1 MSCVGLWEA
10 PSDMRTGE
18 TMLWMKW
25 KRAVRRRHRFLHS
38 RVKRFSGSK
47 LSDDKEKTVRY
58 IQGDTRF
65 CHQARKVK
73 QKCPKIG

>member
-1 MSCVGLWEA
+1 MCEA

-47 LSDDKEKTVRY
+47 LSDDKKKTEWVMSGMY
-58 IQGDTRF
+58 IQGDTTERGF
-65 CHQARKVK
+65 AIR
-73 QKCPKIG
+73 PGR